1 MSILK
6 VRDLEKSYK
15 KGFIPK
21 SQKVL
26 KGVNFTIEAGKIT
39 GFLGGN
45 GAGKTTTM
53 KCLLG
58 LAFPDS
64 GIIEYFGGKPL
75 DSEVKKKIG
84 FLPERPYFYD
94 YLTGE
99 EFLKF
104 YGKVSQSVGNKELL
118 YRIDDLLKRVDLE
131 HARHKQLK
139 DYSKGMLQKIGL
151 AQALIHKPSFVILD
165 EPMAGLDP
173 DGRYYL
179 SELIN
184 ETAKNG
190 TSIFLSS
197 HLLND
202 VEKLCENLVI
212 LNDGKVAYEGTTRD
226 LIKEMST
233 KVKIFYLVNGEVQS
247 KECAKGSELQKEI
260 DGLRAE
266 GREILSITEK
276 TFSLEKAF
284 IDMAM
289 KAAGKEVSH

>member
-226 LIKEMST
+226 LIKGMST